1 MADEKEPIGEKK
13 LKVEESDEQ
22 GEEAFEKAM
31 DVVMKKTGFTMKE
44 YDRVRDMVL
53 EAGHT
58 SASVRASLKVGD
70 DLAEAALGRKLEE
83 TEFGLLMESY
93 VSCVTIT
100 LIVMLH
106 KGMVC
111 EEATCTLRDK
121 VVEELKKGLGSLRGG
136 GNGSGN
142 AN

>member
-1 MADEKEPIGEKK
+1 MADELGEKK

-31 DVVMKKTGFTMKE
+31 DVVMKNQGFTMKE

-53 EAGHT
+53 EVGRV

-70 DLAEAALGRKLEE
+70 DLAEANLGRKLGG

-93 VSCVTIT
+93 VSTVTIT
-100 LIVMLH
+100 LIVMLQ

-111 EEATCTLRDK
+111 EENTCA
-121 VVEELKKGLGSLRGG
+121 LKKSMEYMKGQLNILKGGTSDGG
-136 GNGSGN
+136 GN